1 MATTEVIWLENLGV
15 IFYSLFFINS
25 FSRIWE
31 LLAVGGNILLLTNI
45 GQKDTIAFLTLLFKP
60 SIESLLCMTEFL
72 EWGRWK
78 FLLYRVVRR
87 GGVENFF
94 WQPTKLLVFLT
105 YFPLFQLQQ
114 LIVNSWVFLKEL
126 FSCLGLNYRT

>member
-15 IFYSLFFINS
+15 IFYSFSFINS

-60 SIESLLCMTEFL
+60 SI
-72 EWGRWK
+72 
-78 FLLYRVVRR
+78 RVSIVYDGIPRVRK
-87 GGVENFF
+87 VKIF
-94 WQPTKLLVFLT
+94 TL
-105 YFPLFQLQQ
+105 
-114 LIVNSWVFLKEL
+114 
-126 FSCLGLNYRT
+126 